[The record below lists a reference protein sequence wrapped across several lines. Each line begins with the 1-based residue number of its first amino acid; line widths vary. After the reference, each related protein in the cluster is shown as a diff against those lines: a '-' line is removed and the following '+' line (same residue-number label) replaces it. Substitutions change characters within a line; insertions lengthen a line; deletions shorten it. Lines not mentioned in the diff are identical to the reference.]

1 MKTDNVG
8 YIKLLKADKVRYI
21 KLLKAKPVL
30 NILVDI
36 LGRVQH
42 HRP

>member
-21 KLLKAKPVL
+21 KLLKANPVL

-42 HRP
+42 QRP

>member
-21 KLLKAKPVL
+21 KLLKANPVL

-36 LGRVQH
+36 LGRVQNQ
-42 HRP
+42 RP